1 VAVLFVA
8 YATLGSRAAL
18 LCTILLLFN
27 GLLMSY
33 SGTLLP
39 EPLLTLFSFLAVWL
53 FRRGIDFEGSAGLRL
68 AACAG
73 ALCGLA
79 YSVKDTGILVAPALV
94 GYLGLFHP
102 RSVRFPR
109 AFTLSACCFAGL
121 VAVIFLEWF

>member
-1 VAVLFVA
+1 THHHSSRLVLLLLAGLPGAMFNSMYAASIANILYSLVADVAVLFVA

-79 YSVKDTGILVAPALV
+79 YSVKDTGILVAP
-94 GYLGLFHP
+94 
-102 RSVRFPR
+102 
-109 AFTLSACCFAGL
+109 
-121 VAVIFLEWF
+121 